1 MTRRF
6 LALAVLLF
14 LAACGGG
21 GGGDSSEP
29 GGGGGNPGGAVAIAV
44 SPAALTLSPSESHA
58 FICTV
63 TGATQ
68 TGCTWAVTEAVG
80 GRVTTEGL
88 YTAATT
94 PGTYHLTATS
104 IADASKRATATITV
118 AASSAPTAWVTGYY
132 VGYYW
137 DWDLAQPPESLD
149 MTAMTHL
156 VFGRVAPGGGSLDG
170 AAGEVVKGGG
180 TSHDA
185 GGAPDGSGDSVETYL
200 IKKAHASGTKAL
212 LMLGGDGEDGIGFLL
227 STTNAMRPT
236 FVKRVVDYLVAHDY
250 DGVDVDWENELEGN
264 AELGVTADEARRRLK
279 ALIVELREEAA
290 SRPRYSTADRRV
302 LITYPS
308 YPQSINFLEPGGKV
322 EQWLA
327 DIANLVDQFN
337 LMSYGV
343 GTAFNGAGWDSW
355 FSGPIFGATGTRPVD
370 LDTSVKAYVATGV
383 PRGKIGI
390 GIGFYGMYFGPEITG
405 PRQNTDE
412 NEIWETN
419 DNALAYFELV
429 RKGYLSNGT
438 YHWDEEARVGYRT
451 YGPGGYVPS
460 VDPGSNPAGFLS
472 YEDERS
478 IAAKGAWVRETGL
491 GGTIIWT
498 VNYGYL
504 TSTGQN
510 PLLAAT
516 KQAFLQ

>member
-1 MTRRF
+1 MMRR
-6 LALAVLLF
+6 LPALMALLF

-21 GGGDSSEP
+21 GSDSSGGGS
-29 GGGGGNPGGAVAIAV
+29 GGGGSNVVVAV
-44 SPAALTLSPSESHA
+44 SPATAALTPSGA
-58 FICTV
+58 QQFTCTV

-68 TGCTWAVTEAVG
+68 TGCTWSVTETAGGAVTTG
-80 GRVTTEGL
+80 GL
-88 YTAATT
+88 YTAPSTA
-94 PGTYHLTATS
+94 GTYHVVATS
-104 IADASKRATATITV
+104 VADTTKRATATVTV
-118 AASSAPTAWVTGYY
+118 APSAAPKAWVTGYY

-170 AAGEVVKGGG
+170 QPGQVVLGGG
-180 TSHDA
+180 TSHDPNT
-185 GGAPDGSGDSVETYL
+185 APDGGSVEDYL
-200 IKKAHASGTKAL
+200 IKKAHAVGTKAL

-227 STTNAMRPT
+227 STTDAMRPL
-236 FVKRVVDYLVAHDY
+236 FVKRVVDYMVAHNY

-264 AELGVTADEARRRLK
+264 ADLRVSAAEARRRLK
-279 ALIVELREEAA
+279 ALIVELREEA
-290 SRPRYSTADRRV
+290 SFRPRYSGPGKAV
-302 LITYPS
+302 IITYPS
-308 YPQSINFLEPGGKV
+308 YAKSINDLEPGGKV

-343 GTAFNGAGWDSW
+343 GTAFNGAEWDSW
-355 FSGPIFGATGTRPVD
+355 FSGPIFGATPSRPID
-370 LDTSVKAYVATGV
+370 LNTSVNAYVATGV

-390 GIGFYGMYFGPEITG
+390 GMGFYGMYFGPEITG
-405 PRQNTDE
+405 PRQNTNN

-429 RKGYLSNGT
+429 RKGYLSHGT
-438 YHWDEEARVGYRT
+438 YHWDEEAKVGYRT
-451 YGPGGYVPS
+451 YGPGGYIPA
-460 VDPGSNPAGFLS
+460 VDPNSNPAGFLT

-504 TSTGQN
+504 VSTKTN

-516 KQAFLQ
+516 KRAFLE